1 MRLVN
6 TSMKESDQVTYIASA
21 RKPSRTGAPSRS
33 YMVWSIAM
41 ILSLFQWPS
50 WETRKFQQ
58 SETVVLTQ
66 LGSYWNVA
74 ILSLNEER
82 VRVVIFGD
90 EGRRFNFSEVYI
102 EKKR

>member
-1 MRLVN
+1 
-6 TSMKESDQVTYIASA
+6 MKESDQETYIASA

-66 LGSYWNVA
+66 LGSYWNTVA

-82 VRVVIFGD
+82 LRVVILGE
-90 EGRRFNFSEVYI
+90 EGRSFNFSEMYI
-102 EKKR
+102 EERK

>member
-1 MRLVN
+1 
-6 TSMKESDQVTYIASA
+6 MKESDQETYIASA

-74 ILSLNEER
+74 MLSWNEER
-82 VRVVIFGD
+82 VRVVIFGE
-90 EGRRFNFSEVYI
+90 EGMRFNFSEVYI